1 MIQKKKLTDKQFEV
15 LRQVLQDYLL
25 AQRSLKLVLDVLD
38 IPEISFPTLQLNF
51 DTKEIIY
58 DDGIQDEGS
67 NLN

>member
-1 MIQKKKLTDKQFEV
+1 MIQRKKLTDKQFEV